1 MPRWPPRNGDVP
13 DNGKYVPRPPV
24 LTRDGRL
31 SFAERSLMMLDKG
44 RKRQGAD
51 DEEIDLL
58 Y

>member
-24 LTRDGRL
+24 LMIDGRL
-31 SFAERSLMMLDKG
+31 LFAERSLMMFDND
-44 RKRQGAD
+44 RKRHGIYGS
-51 DEEIDLL
+51 EI